1 MKTWP
6 KDTSYRL
13 TLPTAFPPSWF
24 QRRTQRKCGIL
35 STTTPLM
42 KSPEEMSRH
51 SQTLDNASK
60 TCKEWNYSAS
70 LTSDGAT
77 ITSADT
83 LEMNGKQLSRH
94 AGDYSNQRL
103 CFSA

>member
-6 KDTSYRL
+6 KDTSYHL

-24 QRRTQRKCGIL
+24 QRKTQRKCGIS
-35 STTTPLM
+35 STTAPLM
-42 KSPEEMSRH
+42 KSPEETSCH
-51 SQTLDNASK
+51 SQTLDSASK

-70 LTSDGAT
+70 STSDGAT
-77 ITSADT
+77 ITSTYT
-83 LEMNGKQLSRH
+83 LEMNGKPLLRH
-94 AGDYSNQRL
+94 AEDYSNQRS